1 MLLEHTTNNRAFAV
15 EQQSMSRQTCTVC
28 VSRYSALVCNLL
40 DMLCVLCWRVVS
52 MLSPLS
58 QKSYAGSHFMLKI
71 FSDSVFKKCMWLY
84 PRAIPFLLCCQV
96 LSTKPNCPCGRHHQ
110 VNKLHLNQT
119 LACELSRSVEVIVI
133 SPLLLLHDSS
143 SKLATRCY

>member
-1 MLLEHTTNNRAFAV
+1 
-15 EQQSMSRQTCTVC
+15 MSRQTCTVC
-28 VSRYSALVCNLL
+28 VSRYSTLVCNLL
-40 DMLCVLCWRVVS
+40 DTLCVLCWRVVS
-52 MLSPLS
+52 VLSPLT

-84 PRAIPFLLCCQV
+84 LRAIPFLLCCQV

>member
-1 MLLEHTTNNRAFAV
+1 
-15 EQQSMSRQTCTVC
+15 
-28 VSRYSALVCNLL
+28 
-40 DMLCVLCWRVVS
+40 
-52 MLSPLS
+52 
-58 QKSYAGSHFMLKI
+58 
-71 FSDSVFKKCMWLY
+71 MWLY

-119 LACELSRSVEVIVI
+119 LACELSRSVEEIAI

-143 SKLATRCY
+143 SKLATR

>member
-1 MLLEHTTNNRAFAV
+1 
-15 EQQSMSRQTCTVC
+15 MSRQTCTVC

-52 MLSPLS
+52 VLSPLS

-84 PRAIPFLLCCQV
+84 LRAIPFLLCCQV

>member
-1 MLLEHTTNNRAFAV
+1 
-15 EQQSMSRQTCTVC
+15 MSRQTCTVC

-52 MLSPLS
+52 VLSPLS

-84 PRAIPFLLCCQV
+84 LRAIPFLLCCQV

-143 SKLATRCY
+143 SKLATR